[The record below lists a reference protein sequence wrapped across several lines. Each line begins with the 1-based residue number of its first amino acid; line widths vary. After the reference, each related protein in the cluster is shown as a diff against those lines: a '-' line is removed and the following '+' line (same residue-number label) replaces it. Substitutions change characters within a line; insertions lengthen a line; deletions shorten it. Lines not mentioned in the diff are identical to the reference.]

1 MFISHNQA
9 QLYTV
14 AFGSSERAILAIGG
28 WTGSWEL
35 WTDPFSFLSESW
47 RTVAFD
53 HRGTGA
59 TVAPADTINW
69 ANMVSDVFAIMDY
82 WNIQECVLAAES
94 AGAATAIQAALKDPT
109 RITGL
114 VLVDALYYNPPSQQP
129 DLFLAGL
136 QQYYAETI
144 TQFVNTCVPEP
155 NSEAIRRWGEH
166 ILGRASQEAAIQLY
180 QCNSGLDLRPQLSR
194 ITQPTLILH
203 GEQDNL
209 VPVEATEHLASEI
222 PNSHLHIFP
231 ETGHVPTVTRPK
243 EVADAINQFF
253 A

>member
-1 MFISHNQA
+1 
-9 QLYTV
+9 
-14 AFGSSERAILAIGG
+14 
-28 WTGSWEL
+28 
-35 WTDPFSFLSESW
+35 
-47 RTVAFD
+47 
-53 HRGTGA
+53 
-59 TVAPADTINW
+59 
-69 ANMVSDVFAIMDY
+69 MVSDVFAIMDA
-82 WNIQECVLAAES
+82 WNIEKCVLAGES
-94 AGAATAIQAALKDPT
+94 AGAATALQAALQNPE

-114 VLVDALYYNPPSQQP
+114 VLVDGAIYRPPPPQP

-136 QQYYAETI
+136 QHHYAATI

-155 NSEAIRRWGEH
+155 NTDAIRRWGEL

-180 QCNSGLDLRPQLSR
+180 QSSLGLDLRSQLSQ

-203 GEQDNL
+203 GEQDKL
-209 VPVEATEHLASEI
+209 VSVADAQYVAAQL
-222 PNSHLHIFP
+222 PNSQIHIFP